1 METNLN
7 YTLYYNGI
15 TNLNIISDDSF
26 LSYSSGKPTG
36 KPERESAPHFL
47 LFDLVHSALHIIA
60 S

>member
-26 LSYSSGKPTG
+26 LSYSWGKATR

-47 LFDLVHSALHIIA
+47 SFDLAHSALDIIA